1 MGILKPHI
9 EIFCALKKKYP
20 RLFQKRTLTI
30 SQQAVYADEK
40 QVRSILLK
48 NNIKI
53 KKIVS
58 SFDKK
63 NKIPDWF
70 NTKYDNNINAQ
81 YLFSLF
87 GSKKVFSS
95 DSSKYENS
103 DLVIDLN
110 NRVNNKLINKFDNIV
125 DIGTLEH
132 VFDTSS
138 ALENYIR
145 MLKKGGYLLIA
156 VPCSNMIDHG
166 FYTFSPT
173 LFYDYFTSNN
183 FKVLSSYLRES
194 SPFIYEY
201 KSKIYSYN
209 KLGLEIP
216 FISDRA
222 VEFIILA
229 KKMKNIKKVKKPIQ
243 SVYLNKKGWK
253 ENKISLNKNIRQSL
267 YVFTKIIIF
276 KVLFYLPFSFQKI
289 IFIFIRGKNIKKF

>member
-9 EIFCALKKKYP
+9 EIFCELKKKYP

-40 QVRSILLK
+40 QVKNILLK

-53 KKIVS
+53 KKIDP

-70 NTKYDNNINAQ
+70 NTKYDKNINAQ

-87 GSKKVFSS
+87 GSDQVFSS

-132 VFDTSS
+132 VFDTCS

-173 LFYDYFTSNN
+173 LFYDYFTCNN

-201 KSKIYSYN
+201 RSKIYSY
-209 KLGLEIP
+209 KRLGLEIP

-229 KKMKNIKKVKKPIQ
+229 KKIKNIKKVKKPIQ

-267 YVFTKIIIF
+267 YFFIKIIIF
-276 KVLFYLPFSFQKI
+276 KALLYLPFSFQKI

>member
-1 MGILKPHI
+1 
-9 EIFCALKKKYP
+9 
-20 RLFQKRTLTI
+20 
-30 SQQAVYADEK
+30 
-40 QVRSILLK
+40 
-48 NNIKI
+48 
-53 KKIVS
+53 
-58 SFDKK
+58 
-63 NKIPDWF
+63 
-70 NTKYDNNINAQ
+70 
-81 YLFSLF
+81 
-87 GSKKVFSS
+87 
-95 DSSKYENS
+95 
-103 DLVIDLN
+103 LVIDLN

-132 VFDTSS
+132 VFDTCS

-166 FYTFSPT
+166 FYNFSPT
-173 LFYDYFTSNN
+173 LFYDYFTCNN

-201 KSKIYSYN
+201 RSKIYSYN

-229 KKMKNIKKVKKPIQ
+229 KKIKNIKKVKKPIQ

-253 ENKISLNKNIRQSL
+253 KIENISSPKLKKNI
-267 YVFTKIIIF
+267 YFFIKNTIFT
-276 KVLFYLPFSFQKI
+276 LLLYLPFFCQKL
-289 IFIFIRGKNIKKF
+289 FFLFLRGKNIKSL

>member
-9 EIFCALKKKYP
+9 EIICSLKKKYP
-20 RLFQKRTLTI
+20 GLFQKKTLTI

-40 QVRSILLK
+40 QVNNILLK

-53 KKIVS
+53 KKIDP

-70 NTKYDNNINAQ
+70 NTKYDKNINAQ

-87 GSKKVFSS
+87 GSDQVFSS

-132 VFDTSS
+132 VFDTCS

-166 FYTFSPT
+166 FYNFSPT
-173 LFYDYFTSNN
+173 LFYDYFTCNN

-201 KSKIYSYN
+201 RSKIYSYN

-229 KKMKNIKKVKKPIQ
+229 KKIKNIKKVKKPIQ

-267 YVFTKIIIF
+267 YFFIKIIIF
-276 KVLFYLPFSFQKI
+276 KALLYLPFSFQKI

>member
-9 EIFCALKKKYP
+9 EIICSLKKKYP
-20 RLFQKRTLTI
+20 GLFQKKTLTI

-40 QVRSILLK
+40 QVKNILLK

-53 KKIVS
+53 KKIDP

-70 NTKYDNNINAQ
+70 NTKYDKNINAQ

-87 GSKKVFSS
+87 GSDQVFSS

-125 DIGTLEH
+125 DIGALEH
-132 VFDTSS
+132 VFDTCS

-173 LFYDYFTSNN
+173 LFYDYFTCNN

-201 KSKIYSYN
+201 RSKIYSYK

-229 KKMKNIKKVKKPIQ
+229 KKIKNIKKVKKPTQ
-243 SVYLNKKGWK
+243 SIYLNKKGWK
-253 ENKISLNKNIRQSL
+253 KTENISSPKLKKNI
-267 YVFTKIIIF
+267 YFFIKNIIF
-276 KVLFYLPFSFQKI
+276 ILLLYLPFFYQKL
-289 IFIFIRGKNIKKF
+289 IFLRLRSKNIKSL

>member
-9 EIFCALKKKYP
+9 EIICSLKKKYP
-20 RLFQKRTLTI
+20 GLFQKKTLTI

-40 QVRSILLK
+40 QVKNILLK

-53 KKIVS
+53 KKIDP

-70 NTKYDNNINAQ
+70 NTKYDKNINAQ

-87 GSKKVFSS
+87 GSDQVFSS

-132 VFDTSS
+132 VFDTCS

-173 LFYDYFTSNN
+173 LFYDYFTCNN

-201 KSKIYSYN
+201 RSKIYSYK

-216 FISDRA
+216 F
-222 VEFIILA
+222 
-229 KKMKNIKKVKKPIQ
+229 
-243 SVYLNKKGWK
+243 
-253 ENKISLNKNIRQSL
+253 KICL
-267 YVFTKIIIF
+267 YFF
-276 KVLFYLPFSFQKI
+276 L
-289 IFIFIRGKNIKKF
+289 

>member
-9 EIFCALKKKYP
+9 EIICSLKKKYP
-20 RLFQKRTLTI
+20 GLFQKKTLTI

-40 QVRSILLK
+40 QVKNILLK

-53 KKIVS
+53 KKIDP

-70 NTKYDNNINAQ
+70 NTKYDKNINAQ

-87 GSKKVFSS
+87 GSDQVFSS

-132 VFDTSS
+132 VFDTCS

-173 LFYDYFTSNN
+173 LFYDYFTCNN

-201 KSKIYSYN
+201 RSKIYSYK

-229 KKMKNIKKVKKPIQ
+229 KKIKNIKKVKKPIQ

-267 YVFTKIIIF
+267 YFFIKIIIF
-276 KVLFYLPFSFQKI
+276 KPLLYLPFSFQKI

>member
-9 EIFCALKKKYP
+9 EIICSLKKKYP
-20 RLFQKRTLTI
+20 GLFQKKTLTI

-40 QVRSILLK
+40 QVKNILLK

-53 KKIVS
+53 KKIDP

-70 NTKYDNNINAQ
+70 NTKYDKNINAQ

-87 GSKKVFSS
+87 GSDQVFSS

-132 VFDTSS
+132 VFDTCS

-173 LFYDYFTSNN
+173 LFYDYFTCNN

-201 KSKIYSYN
+201 RSKIYSYK

-229 KKMKNIKKVKKPIQ
+229 KKIKNIKKVKKPIQ

-267 YVFTKIIIF
+267 YFFIKIIIF
-276 KVLFYLPFSFQKI
+276 KALLYLPFSFQKI

>member
-9 EIFCALKKKYP
+9 EIICSLKKKYP
-20 RLFQKRTLTI
+20 GLFQKKTLTI

-40 QVRSILLK
+40 QVKNILLK

-53 KKIVS
+53 KKIDP

-70 NTKYDNNINAQ
+70 NTKYDKNINAQ

-87 GSKKVFSS
+87 GSDQVFSS

-132 VFDTSS
+132 VFDTCS

-166 FYTFSPT
+166 FYNFSPT
-173 LFYDYFTSNN
+173 LFYDYFTCNN

-201 KSKIYSYN
+201 RSKIYSYN

-229 KKMKNIKKVKKPIQ
+229 KKIKNIKKVKKPIQ

-267 YVFTKIIIF
+267 YFFIKIIIF
-276 KVLFYLPFSFQKI
+276 KALLYLPFSFQKI

>member
-1 MGILKPHI
+1 MGILKLHI
-9 EIFCALKKKYP
+9 EIICSLKKKYP
-20 RLFQKRTLTI
+20 GLFQKKTLTI

-40 QVRSILLK
+40 QVKNILLK

-53 KKIVS
+53 KKIDP

-70 NTKYDNNINAQ
+70 NTKYDKNINAQ

-87 GSKKVFSS
+87 GSDQVFSS

-132 VFDTSS
+132 VFDTCS

-173 LFYDYFTSNN
+173 LFYDYFTCNN

-201 KSKIYSYN
+201 RSKIYSYK

-229 KKMKNIKKVKKPIQ
+229 KKIKNIKKVKKPIQ

-267 YVFTKIIIF
+267 YFFIKIIIF
-276 KVLFYLPFSFQKI
+276 KALLYLPFSFQKI

>member
-9 EIFCALKKKYP
+9 EIICSLKRKYP
-20 RLFQKRTLTI
+20 GLFQKKTLTI

-40 QVRSILLK
+40 QVKNILLK

-53 KKIVS
+53 KKIDP

-70 NTKYDNNINAQ
+70 NTKYDKNINAQ

-87 GSKKVFSS
+87 GSDQVFSS

-132 VFDTSS
+132 VFDTCS

-173 LFYDYFTSNN
+173 LFYDYFICNN

-201 KSKIYSYN
+201 RSKIHSYK

-229 KKMKNIKKVKKPIQ
+229 KKIKNIKKVKKPIQ

-267 YVFTKIIIF
+267 YFFIKIIIF
-276 KVLFYLPFSFQKI
+276 KALLYLPFSFQKI

>member
-9 EIFCALKKKYP
+9 EIICSLKKKYP
-20 RLFQKRTLTI
+20 GLFQKKTLTI

-40 QVRSILLK
+40 QVKNILLK

-53 KKIVS
+53 KKIDP

-70 NTKYDNNINAQ
+70 NTKYDKNINAQ

-87 GSKKVFSS
+87 GSDQVFSS

-132 VFDTSS
+132 VFDTCS

-173 LFYDYFTSNN
+173 LFYDYFTCNN

-194 SPFIYEY
+194 SPFVYEY
-201 KSKIYSYN
+201 RSKIYSYK

-253 ENKISLNKNIRQSL
+253 ENKISLNKNIRQTL
-267 YVFTKIIIF
+267 YFFTKIIIF
-276 KVLFYLPFSFQKI
+276 KALFYLPFSFQKI